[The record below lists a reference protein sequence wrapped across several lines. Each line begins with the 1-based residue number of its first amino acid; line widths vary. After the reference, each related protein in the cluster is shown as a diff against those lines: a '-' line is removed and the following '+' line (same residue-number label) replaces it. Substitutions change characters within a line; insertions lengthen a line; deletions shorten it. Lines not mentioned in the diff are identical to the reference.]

1 MRPFLYVLLGTLV
14 LFCGCEDKSTESLPA
29 TDAHLF
35 SFEEGMEEWQAR
47 GIDLE
52 LGDTLLTWSIRR
64 TQEMAKSGSTAV
76 KFYLENWNDAGKI
89 WIEQPF
95 VVQPNCSYD
104 VNISYAFASADFGL
118 ANLWTIIAG
127 VVPQRPETRDDLVYQ
142 DHTGNGSDTDVGYR
156 WLEKSYACDVTAAA
170 DGEVYVM
177 VGIWGTWETPRT
189 YYLDS
194 LSILFT
200 KKI

>member
-1 MRPFLYVLLGTLV
+1 MRPFLYLVLGTLV
-14 LFCGCEDKSTESLPA
+14 LFCGCEDKSTESPPA

-35 SFEEGMEEWQAR
+35 SFEDGMEQWQAR

-64 TQEMAKSGSTAV
+64 TQEMAKAGSTAV
-76 KFYLENWNDAGKI
+76 KFYLENWND
-89 WIEQPF
+89 
-95 VVQPNCSYD
+95 
-104 VNISYAFASADFGL
+104 
-118 ANLWTIIAG
+118 
-127 VVPQRPETRDDLVYQ
+127 LVYQ
-142 DHTGNGSDTDVGYR
+142 DHTGNGSSTDVGYR
-156 WLEKSYACDVTAAA
+156 WLKKSYTCNVTTAAE
-170 DGEVYVM
+170 DEVYVI

>member
-1 MRPFLYVLLGTLV
+1 MRPFLCLLLGTLV
-14 LFCGCEDKSTESLPA
+14 LLCGCEDKSTEAPPA
-29 TDAHLF
+29 RRTYFF
-35 SFEEGMEEWQAR
+35 SFEDGMEEWQGR

-52 LGDTLLTWSIRR
+52 LGDTLIAWSIQR
-64 TQEMAKSGSTAV
+64 TQEMAKAGSTAM

-89 WIEQPF
+89 WIEHPF
-95 VVQPNCSYD
+95 AVQPDCSYD
-104 VNISYAFASADFGL
+104 VNISYAFASADFGM
-118 ANLWTIIAG
+118 ANLWTIITG
-127 VVPQRPETRDDLVYQ
+127 VVSQRPQTRDDLVYQ

-156 WLEKSYACDVTAAA
+156 WLEKSYVGNVTAAA
-170 DGEVYVM
+170 DGEIYVM